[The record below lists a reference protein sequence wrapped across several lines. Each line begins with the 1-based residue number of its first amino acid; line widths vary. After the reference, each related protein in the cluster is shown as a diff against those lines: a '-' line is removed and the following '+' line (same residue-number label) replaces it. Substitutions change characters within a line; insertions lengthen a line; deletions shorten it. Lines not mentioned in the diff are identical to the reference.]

1 MVDQLSDQQISMGV
15 FMAANANWKG
25 WLKMNLWE
33 YTHLLLLTILESGGT
48 ILRSSN
54 IALKTYEVLA

>member
-1 MVDQLSDQQISMGV
+1 MGV
-15 FMAANANWKG
+15 LMAANANWKG
-25 WLKMNLWE
+25 WLNKILWE